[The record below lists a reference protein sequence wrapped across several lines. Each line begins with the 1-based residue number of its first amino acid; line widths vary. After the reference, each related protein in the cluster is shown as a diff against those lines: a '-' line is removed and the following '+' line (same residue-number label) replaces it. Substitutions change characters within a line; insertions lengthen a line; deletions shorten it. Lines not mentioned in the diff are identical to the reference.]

1 MNLIKLAACIT
12 TTSLLIACGGGGSS
26 SSDSNNVAIPDINMA
41 NAQKVINTN
50 ADIALAA
57 YTDSVATAK
66 ELQTALATF
75 KTDPTEENLTAAKK
89 AWLVSREPY
98 GQTEVYRFRESPI
111 DEIDGED
118 GPEGDIN
125 AWPLGEALID
135 YVETNASDFGD
146 DQVGVT
152 ANDAGINGGGAIT
165 AAQAQSAQSNN
176 IIGNT
181 AVTIDNSLL
190 ENTLSAEDEHD
201 VISGYHAIEFLLWGQ
216 DLKSEPLQVAKVA
229 VEEQETF
236 DPTTDGTD
244 RDEAINMTSTGGQ
257 RPIEDFMPGITE
269 SVTYDSTVL
278 SHRRHQFLEVAVD
291 KLISDL
297 EDVQAEWEKNIEGN
311 YRDTFTTISNEAD
324 AKQKLTA
331 ILTGM
336 GTLSEGELAGE
347 RIQIAFSSNS
357 QEDEHSCFSDNT
369 HRDIWLNAEGVSNS
383 FYGTYAGYDHDLD
396 PTTPNIV
403 SSENTAVNGYG
414 IDDYLTDAGL
424 TEIVTT
430 TTAAL
435 DLTET
440 NYKAIDASARAGSPF
455 DVLIMNPTED
465 SDVSKTVKSLS
476 AQARLLQSAAS
487 QLGLG
492 TVVDEEASS
501 CNTQDP
507 TTACE

>member
-26 SSDSNNVAIPDINMA
+26 SGSNNDAIPDINMA
-41 NAQKVINTN
+41 NAQKVITTN

-57 YTDSVATAK
+57 YTDSVETAK
-66 ELQTALATF
+66 ALKTALETF
-75 KTDPTEENLTAAKK
+75 KETPNAENLTAAKK

-98 GQTEVYRFRESPI
+98 GQTEVYRFRESPV
-111 DEIDGED
+111 DALDV
-118 GPEGDIN
+118 EGDLN

-181 AVTIDNSLL
+181 AVTIDSTLL
-190 ENTLSAEDEHD
+190 ANTLSAEDEHD

-229 VEEQETF
+229 VKEQETF

-244 RDEAINMTSTGGQ
+244 RDEAVNATENGGQ
-257 RPIEDFMPGITE
+257 RPLSDFEPGIADGE
-269 SVTYDSTVL
+269 VYDSNVL

-297 EDVQAEWEKNIEGN
+297 EDIQAQWEKNIEGN

-324 AKQKLTA
+324 AKKKLTQ

-357 QEDEHSCFSDNT
+357 QEDEHSCLSDNT

-383 FYGTYAGYDHDLD
+383 FYGAYAGYDSNLD
-396 PTTPNIV
+396 GTDDVTTNAI
-403 SSENTAVNGYG
+403 EGYG

-424 TEIVTT
+424 TAIVATT
-430 TTAAL
+430 KAAL
-435 DLTET
+435 NATET
-440 NYKAIDASARAGSPF
+440 NYKAIDASARNGSPF

-501 CNTQDP
+501 CDTQSP
-507 TTACE
+507 TSEC